1 MSKRKMLRS
10 LLTKTTLNLNGEKI
24 VHDSFS
30 GKPGG
35 VDPIFNVDFLH

>member
-1 MSKRKMLRS
+1 MSKRKMLRR

-30 GKPGG
+30 GRPGG

>member
-1 MSKRKMLRS
+1 MSKRKMLRR

-30 GKPGG
+30 GRPG